1 LILDANVLVASIAL
15 VFIAEIADKTM
26 ISTGLF
32 AVQTGLYLQV
42 FIASTMG
49 FLLANLVVAI
59 PMYVLRQCM
68 DLSVAKIAGSTLL
81 AFAGLLMIVKRGDE
95 LESVSIKRISV
106 LTCFFV
112 VFLAEMGDKTQLSIL
127 SLVALHGSPAPAL
140 IGGVLGYT
148 LSNTLFLLALR
159 QLNKLVKVKWHYIK
173 VATGVIMVIVGAM
186 MLIEA
191 LLR

>member
-1 LILDANVLVASIAL
+1 LLIDVNVLAASIAL

-59 PMYVLRQCM
+59 PMYVLRQYM
-68 DLSVAKIAGSTLL
+68 DLSVAKIAGSALL

-127 SLVALHGSPAPAL
+127 SLVALHGSLAPAL
-140 IGGVLGYT
+140 IGGVLGYI

-159 QLNKLVKVKWHYIK
+159 QLSKMVKWRYIK
-173 VATGVIMVIVGAM
+173 IATGVVMVIVGAM

>member
-95 LESVSIKRISV
+95 LKSASIKRISV

-127 SLVALHGSPAPAL
+127 SLVALHGSLASAL
-140 IGGVLGYT
+140 IGGVLGYI
-148 LSNTLFLLALR
+148 LSNMLFLLALR
-159 QLNKLVKVKWHYIK
+159 QLSKLVKVKWHYIK
-173 VATGVIMVIVGAM
+173 VATGVVMVIVGAM

>member
-1 LILDANVLVASIAL
+1 
-15 VFIAEIADKTM
+15 M

-59 PMYVLRQCM
+59 PMYVLRQYM
-68 DLSVAKIAGSTLL
+68 DLSVTKIAGSALL
-81 AFAGLLMIVKRGDE
+81 AFAGLLMIMKHGDE
-95 LESVSIKRISV
+95 LKSASIKRISV

-127 SLVALHGSPAPAL
+127 SLVALHGSLAPAL
-140 IGGVLGYT
+140 IGGVLGYI

-159 QLNKLVKVKWHYIK
+159 QLSKLVKVKWHYIK
-173 VATGVIMVIVGAM
+173 VATGVVMVIVGAM
-186 MLIEA
+186 MLVEA
-191 LLR
+191 LS

>member
-1 LILDANVLVASIAL
+1 MLLDVNVLVASIAL

-32 AVQTGLYLQV
+32 GIQTGLYLQV

-59 PMYVLRQCM
+59 PMYVLRQYM
-68 DLSVAKIAGSTLL
+68 DLSVAKIAGSALL

-127 SLVALHGSPAPAL
+127 SLVALHGSLAPAL
-140 IGGVLGYT
+140 IGGVLGYI
-148 LSNTLFLLALR
+148 LSNMLFLLALR
-159 QLNKLVKVKWHYIK
+159 QLSKMVKWRYIK
-173 VATGVIMVIVGAM
+173 MATGVVMVIVGAM

>member
-1 LILDANVLVASIAL
+1 LLLDVNVLAASIAL

-32 AVQTGLYLQV
+32 AIQTGLYLQI

-59 PMYVLRQCM
+59 PMYVLRQYM
-68 DLSVAKIAGSTLL
+68 DLSVAKIAGSALL
-81 AFAGLLMIVKRGDE
+81 SFAGLLMIVKHGDE
-95 LESVSIKRISV
+95 LESASIKRISV

-127 SLVALHGSPAPAL
+127 SLVALHGSLAPAL
-140 IGGVLGYT
+140 IGGVLGYI
-148 LSNTLFLLALR
+148 LSNMLFLLALR
-159 QLNKLVKVKWHYIK
+159 QLSKMVKWRYIK

-186 MLIEA
+186 MLVEA
-191 LLR
+191 LS

>member
-1 LILDANVLVASIAL
+1 LLIDVNVLAASIAL

-32 AVQTGLYLQV
+32 AIQTGLYLQI

-59 PMYVLRQCM
+59 PMYVLRQYM

-81 AFAGLLMIVKRGDE
+81 SFAGLLMIVKRGDE
-95 LESVSIKRISV
+95 LESASIKRVSV

-127 SLVALHGSPAPAL
+127 SLVALHGSLAPAL
-140 IGGVLGYT
+140 IGGVLGYI
-148 LSNTLFLLALR
+148 LSNMLFLLALR
-159 QLNKLVKVKWHYIK
+159 QLSKMVKWRYIK
-173 VATGVIMVIVGAM
+173 VATGVVMVIVGAM

>member
-1 LILDANVLVASIAL
+1 MLLDVNVLVASIAL

-32 AVQTGLYLQV
+32 GIQTGLYLQV

-59 PMYVLRQCM
+59 PMYVLRQYM
-68 DLSVAKIAGSTLL
+68 DLSVAKIAGSALL
-81 AFAGLLMIVKRGDE
+81 AFAGLLMIVKREDE
-95 LESVSIKRISV
+95 LKSASIKRISV

-127 SLVALHGSPAPAL
+127 SLVALHGSLAPAL
-140 IGGVLGYT
+140 IGGVLGYI

-159 QLNKLVKVKWHYIK
+159 QLSKLVKVKWHYIK
-173 VATGVIMVIVGAM
+173 VATGVVMVIVGAM
-186 MLIEA
+186 MLVEA
-191 LLR
+191 LS